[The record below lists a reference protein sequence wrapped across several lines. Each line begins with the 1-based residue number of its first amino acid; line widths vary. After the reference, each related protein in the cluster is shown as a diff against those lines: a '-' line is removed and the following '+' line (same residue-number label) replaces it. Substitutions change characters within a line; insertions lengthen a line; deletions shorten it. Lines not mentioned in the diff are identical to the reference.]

1 LERAT
6 YSVREAARLLG
17 IGRNAMYEAVRLGR
31 VEVLRVGRKARIPRP
46 VLERLLQNPRALT
59 DRKGTS
65 G

>member
-1 LERAT
+1 MERAT